1 LHTIKGSSLMVQ
13 ANTLGSLTHQVESH
27 LDGNFIRNADDLKKI
42 RNTLEMYV
50 DAVCAASDCFLQNNE
65 FVPNESLLIRIGA
78 ERGFSTAIEDIP
90 LQDEVSISKI
100 IKPLDSPVL
109 EELLSTMSVSV
120 QGINDEW
127 KSARG
132 WSKVQVQM
140 QAEYMGL
147 YELISERDDL
157 SSLIPFVTDT
167 QDYIENLRLL
177 KTTEFK
183 ASKVLLEEVFDVA
196 VSSIRALAGGQEL
209 ADLSALQSKLSVHQR
224 GEKLADHSDATKA
237 PIFVPGNT
245 ELSSDEQE
253 DLVRQERGAQARAA
267 ALRIKTETLD
277 SLTNFVG
284 DASMN
289 RSQMR
294 EDVLSI
300 KGVVDDLYDNVRRFS
315 SQLRELEIEA
325 DSKITARSNDDMAVD
340 RGAEFDPLEMD
351 RYSKLQHLSRG
362 LAENLDELG
371 NIQSSLS
378 GFVYKAENSLQKQ
391 DRLNR
396 ELQNEIM
403 QVRLVSFGGIGPQL
417 RQVVRATA
425 REVNKD
431 VELELIGAEVRL
443 DKTILDGVIPA
454 LEHMLRNC
462 VDHGIET
469 PAQRVKANKSKTGKI
484 SVECRQVAREIIINV
499 RDDGSGLDLDK
510 IKAKAIA
517 DNLLAPDQDLN
528 PEDILIYISQSGF
541 STATKLTQ
549 ISGRGIGMDV
559 VQATLR
565 RMSGSIAYDID
576 DQTRG
581 SSFTI
586 RLPISLAVSSAVF
599 VESGGEQFAIAAR
612 TIERVVNIGSNQ
624 LIGHLKADKP
634 ILEVA
639 GQSFALIDLAD
650 YLGYESKLSIV
661 EGKSPVILVSSG
673 VQNIAVIVDEL
684 FDTQEIVIKSLGSH
698 LGRIPIYAGATIRAD
713 GKVVLLVDLVGI
725 SYYESYISMPEL
737 TGTVTHSIPNVMVVD
752 DSLTVRKS
760 AERDISALGI
770 NAVLAKDG
778 LDAQIQLRQE
788 IPDMILLD
796 IEMPRMDG
804 FELLEWVKSEELL
817 KDIPVVMISS
827 RATEKHINKAT
838 QLGCSA
844 FLGKPYL
851 LENLLSVFNQHLTL
865 ETPLVLKNEL

>member
-1 LHTIKGSSLMVQ
+1 
-13 ANTLGSLTHQVESH
+13 
-27 LDGNFIRNADDLKKI
+27 
-42 RNTLEMYV
+42 MYV
-50 DAVCAASDCFLQNNE
+50 DAVGAASDCFQQSKV
-65 FVPNESLLIRIGA
+65 FVPNEALLIRIGSD
-78 ERGFSTAIEDIP
+78 GDFSSPIEDNP
-90 LQDEVSISKI
+90 LQDEVSRREIV
-100 IKPLDSPVL
+100 KPLDSPLL

-120 QGINDEW
+120 QSINDEW

-132 WSKVQVQM
+132 WPKAQAQM
-140 QAEYMGL
+140 QAEYKGL
-147 YELISERDDL
+147 YELILERNDL
-157 SSLIPFVTDT
+157 ASLIPLVADA
-167 QDYIENLRLL
+167 QVYIENLRLQEI
-177 KTTEFK
+177 TDFK
-183 ASKVLLEEVFDVA
+183 VSKALLEEVFDVTVFNA
-196 VSSIRALAGGQEL
+196 RALVRGQEP
-209 ADLSALQSKLSVHQR
+209 ADLSVLQSKLSVGQL
-224 GEKLADHSDATKA
+224 GKKAVEQSDFQQT
-237 PIFVPGNT
+237 PIFVPGST
-245 ELSSDEQE
+245 ELSRDEQRN
-253 DLVRQERGAQARAA
+253 LARQEKGARARA
-267 ALRIKTETLD
+267 GALRIKTETLD

-294 EDVLSI
+294 EDVLSV
-300 KGVVDDLYDNVRRFS
+300 KGVVDDLYYNVRRFS

-325 DSKITARSNDDMAVD
+325 DSKITARSNDDTAVD

-351 RYSKLQHLSRG
+351 RYSKLQQLSRG

-378 GFVYKAENSLQKQ
+378 SFVYKAENSLQKQ

-417 RQVVRATA
+417 RQVIRATA
-425 REVNKD
+425 RELNKD

-462 VDHGIET
+462 VGHGIET
-469 PAQRVKANKSKTGKI
+469 PAQRAKAKKSKTGKI

-499 RDDGSGLDLDK
+499 RDDGRGLDLDK
-510 IKAKAIA
+510 IKAKAIDA
-517 DNLLAPDQDLN
+517 NLLAPDQDLN

-541 STATKLTQ
+541 STASKLTQ
-549 ISGRGIGMDV
+549 VSGRGVGMDV

-565 RMSGSIAYDID
+565 RMSGSIAYDIK
-576 DQTRG
+576 DQTKG
-581 SSFTI
+581 ASFTI
-586 RLPISLAVSSAVF
+586 RLPISLAVSGAVF
-599 VESGGEQFAIAAR
+599 VASGGEQFAIAAR
-612 TIERVVNIGSNQ
+612 TIERVVNIDSNQ

-634 ILEVA
+634 LLEVA
-639 GQSFALIDLAD
+639 GRSFALIDLAE
-650 YLGYESKLSIV
+650 YLGCESKLSII
-661 EGKSPVILVSSG
+661 EGKLPVILVSAG
-673 VQNIAVIVDEL
+673 VQNIAIIVDEL

-713 GKVVLLVDLVGI
+713 GQVVLLVDLVGI
-725 SYYESYISMPEL
+725 SYYESYIAMPEL
-737 TGTVTHSIPNVMVVD
+737 TGTVSHSIPNVMVVD

-760 AERDISALGI
+760 AERDLSALGI
-770 NAVLAKDG
+770 NAVFAKDG
-778 LDAQIQLRQE
+778 LDAQTQLRQE

-838 QLGCSA
+838 RLGCSG

-865 ETPLVLKNEL
+865 DAPLVLKNE